1 MAGKIDGLGRKWKE
15 LEEDFIVHTME
26 LWGIEVDPY
35 KKERAIKK
43 ARGRGAVQGE
53 VEGDLTLPGSYD
65 TKCTAKQN
73 VLREKATETYWTKLA
88 NDAGKREHEGISE
101 EKVRDM
107 VMKCKEAILSR
118 EERERKERERKVYI
132 DNQKRK
138 REEERRRDGNRK
150 VWEILENHEQGRGR
164 DGEGNEGVRG
174 DAASDRAMDVLL
186 LTDSK
191 QVTEWVRAG
200 ASWKRVDEATRRSL
214 KQLIRESENCK
225 EGGTTLVLDEI
236 LHWIPREV
244 NKIADALA
252 NLAMDSKKHGGWCH
266 GDEERWE
273 RLRKGD
279 TDEMLIVMTDAGIRV
294 GDMGEEGEVEVG
306 MGLVVLDERWMQPM
320 MMWSGY
326 WNLGKIGRESGEYNI
341 NKWELLGS
349 RLGLEAT
356 RRLRTDE
363 RKEIL
368 EWMSREGGEWGT
380 ESEDLGQRQV
390 ENLMELLPDALRWS
404 REKQFGGWG
413 L

>member
-1 MAGKIDGLGRKWKE
+1 
-15 LEEDFIVHTME
+15 
-26 LWGIEVDPY
+26 
-35 KKERAIKK
+35 
-43 ARGRGAVQGE
+43 
-53 VEGDLTLPGSYD
+53 
-65 TKCTAKQN
+65 
-73 VLREKATETYWTKLA
+73 
-88 NDAGKREHEGISE
+88 
-101 EKVRDM
+101 
-107 VMKCKEAILSR
+107 
-118 EERERKERERKVYI
+118 
-132 DNQKRK
+132 
-138 REEERRRDGNRK
+138 
-150 VWEILENHEQGRGR
+150 
-164 DGEGNEGVRG
+164 
-174 DAASDRAMDVLL
+174 
-186 LTDSK
+186 
-191 QVTEWVRAG
+191 
-200 ASWKRVDEATRRSL
+200 
-214 KQLIRESENCK
+214 
-225 EGGTTLVLDEI
+225 
-236 LHWIPREV
+236 
-244 NKIADALA
+244 
-252 NLAMDSKKHGGWCH
+252 MDSKKHGGWCH

-306 MGLVVLDERWMQPM
+306 MGLVVLDERWMQPV